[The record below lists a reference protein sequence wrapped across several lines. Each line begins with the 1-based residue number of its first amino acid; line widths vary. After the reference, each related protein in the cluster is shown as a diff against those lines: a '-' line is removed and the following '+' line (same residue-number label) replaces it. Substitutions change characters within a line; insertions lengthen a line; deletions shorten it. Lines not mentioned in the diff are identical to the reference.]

1 MEKTFLEYM
10 REKATAVKDGF
21 KDFFSPI
28 TDSLNSNNIGGDIKN
43 LFLKGACIVMATLT
57 IAASTTGMIAD
68 NIQAQNG
75 TYSTKGKMPTGT
87 RPPYSTSITTK
98 RTIPTLSGNSTT
110 ISTGTSTSNKGTTTT
125 YYAPLPGT
133 TVPSTTTSSVPPTT
147 TTTITTTT
155 TAPVKENTPFD
166 IWSYNIL
173 TETLGYKND
182 KANRWDARKELL
194 VNQIKTAS
202 PDIICF
208 QEVTA
213 NMNSYLSKKMPE
225 YDVSF
230 QTKTTSPTA
239 SHLSI
244 FYKSDR
250 YELLDS
256 GKFWLSDTPLK
267 ESNSFGT
274 DKRICAWVKLHDKVD
289 NNDFYVYNIHYTYK
303 AQDKEAR
310 KKSSELIN
318 KATMGLD
325 APVVLLGDFN
335 ANTSESAYKLLD
347 GPFANSL
354 DIADSVIDSGAS
366 YNGFNPNKYS
376 KNKAIDHIW
385 LSTNSKGSPEFTVSS
400 YAVEDDYSEEFMAEY
415 GTHKNPVRPVALSD
429 HWAISATV
437 TLDGNTAEYLPTDR
451 TLNGTTNSSIPFA
464 TQSSLPKTTAP
475 KDPLESFKKK
485 TYTADSEPTK

>member
-43 LFLKGACIVMATLT
+43 LFLKGACVVMATFT
-57 IAASTTGMIAD
+57 IAASTTGMVAE
-68 NIQAQNG
+68 NMQATNG
-75 TYSTKGKMPTGT
+75 TYSTVGRIPTST
-87 RPPYSTSITTK
+87 RTPYSTSITYNK
-98 RTIPTLSGNSTT
+98 GFPTLSGNSTT
-110 ISTGTSTSNKGTTTT
+110 LSTSKKGTTTT
-125 YYAPLPGT
+125 HYSPLPGT
-133 TVPSTTTSSVPPTT
+133 TAYSTTTSSIPSTT
-147 TTTITTTT
+147 TTTT
-155 TAPVKENTPFD
+155 TATTTTTVPLRENTPFS

-173 TETLGYKND
+173 TETQDYKVA
-182 KANRWDARKELL
+182 KANGWDTRKELL
-194 VNQIKTAS
+194 VKQIQTAS
-202 PDIICF
+202 PDIVCF

-230 QTKTTSPTA
+230 QTKSTSPTA

-250 YELLDS
+250 YDLIDS

-267 ESNSFGT
+267 ESKSFGT

-303 AQDKEAR
+303 SQDKEAR

-325 APVVLLGDFN
+325 APVILLGDFN
-335 ANTSESAYKLLD
+335 ANTSEPAYKLLD

-354 DIADSVIDSGAS
+354 EIADNVIDSGAS

-385 LSTNSKGSPEFTVSS
+385 LSTNSGGTPEFTVSS

-415 GTHKNPVRPVALSD
+415 GTHEKPVRPVALSD
-429 HWAISATV
+429 HWAVSATV
-437 TLDGNTAEYLPTDR
+437 TLDSRVAEYLPSGSID
-451 TLNGTTNSSIPFA
+451 GTTNSSIPFS
-464 TQSSLPKTTAP
+464 TNHSLPKTTAP
-475 KDPLESFKKK
+475 TDPLESFKKK
-485 TYTADSEPTK
+485 TYSPDDVPTK